1 MFDSSDG
8 MGGAP
13 REGAV
18 EGRVVDA
25 VGDLS
30 VVAGLVSRLN
40 EVVSDL
46 VAVSLTGLSADELLG
61 VVSGFEVV
69 KRRLPVVDHRL
80 VGEVDRRGVCH
91 EVCEPSTKVLLAKL
105 LRLDPGEAKARV
117 DAARDVGPRMD
128 GTGQVLP
135 AVLAVLAAAQERG
148 VVSAGHVRVIV
159 HALDRLPAAVAAEH
173 GDGVEV
179 LLTAQAQVLA
189 PNALAQV
196 GRRVAEYLDPD
207 GTLADDADLSRRR
220 EVTLTSRRDG
230 SGYLSG
236 TLTPAC
242 LAYWQ
247 AISDGLAAPR
257 PVTGGVPDPR
267 TAGQRMHDAF
277 EDAALRLLRS
287 GALPDSGGVAVTVL
301 ITATTEQLTRELR
314 STHSDAT
321 DPGTT
326 NHGGAG
332 HERDDGVDVGGDHSD
347 GGDSGDAAGERGDA
361 AGERGDY
368 SDDDGDYSDDDG
380 DAAGE
385 GGDAAGERGD
395 AAGERG
401 DYSDDDGDADF
412 AGTAF
417 GRARTGRRR
426 GSGSGFA
433 RTAHGGLISV
443 AELVALADESVLV
456 GVLTE
461 FSGGVLA
468 YGRTK
473 RYPTPAQRCVLVAR
487 DGGCSFPDCSVP
499 AGWCQ
504 AHHIVAFY
512 AHGGIGKTDVDNLTL
527 LCGYHHRMFLAAQ
540 WECLMIAGMPHWR
553 PPAWLDPDRTPRRN
567 TAHHPDIAFA
577 HIDTPQHRPD
587 PHLAAAGV
595 APAS

>member
-1 MFDSSDG
+1 M
-8 MGGAP
+8 
-13 REGAV
+13 
-18 EGRVVDA
+18 DA

-287 GALPDSGGVAVTVL
+287 GSLPDSGGVAVTVL

-347 GGDSGDAAGERGDA
+347 GGDS
-361 AGERGDY
+361 
-368 SDDDGDYSDDDG
+368 
-380 DAAGE
+380 
-385 GGDAAGERGD
+385 GDAAGERGD

-512 AHGGIGKTDVDNLTL
+512 AHGGTGNTDIDNLTL
-527 LCGYHHRMFLAAQ
+527 LCGYHHRMFRAAQ

-567 TAHHPDIAFA
+567 TAHHPGITFA
-577 HIDTPQHRPD
+577 HIDPADYTPDPRPD
-587 PHLAAAGV
+587 PNLERAG
-595 APAS
+595 